1 MRVVGIA
8 GGTASGKSTL
18 ARALAPAL
26 GATLIPH
33 DAYYRT
39 LPDHYRGERISEYNF
54 DHPDALDNELLLE
67 HLEHLATG
75 SPIEMPTYDFADCRR
90 QEHTITIE
98 PGPVIIVEGIL
109 VFAIAELRE
118 RFHHRVFVDC
128 PADIR
133 LARRLR
139 RDIVE
144 RGDEPESLLVQYLS
158 TVRPMHEQLV
168 QPSAETAHLRLDGR
182 APLHAN
188 VDAVHALIKAR

>member
-1 MRVVGIA
+1 
-8 GGTASGKSTL
+8 
-18 ARALAPAL
+18 
-26 GATLIPH
+26 
-33 DAYYRT
+33 
-39 LPDHYRGERISEYNF
+39 
-54 DHPDALDNELLLE
+54 
-67 HLEHLATG
+67 
-75 SPIEMPTYDFADCRR
+75 MPTYDFADCRR
-90 QEHTITIE
+90 QERTITIE
-98 PGPVIIVEGIL
+98 PNAVIIVEGIL

-182 APLHAN
+182 APLEAN
-188 VDAVHALIKAR
+188 VDAVHALLKVR